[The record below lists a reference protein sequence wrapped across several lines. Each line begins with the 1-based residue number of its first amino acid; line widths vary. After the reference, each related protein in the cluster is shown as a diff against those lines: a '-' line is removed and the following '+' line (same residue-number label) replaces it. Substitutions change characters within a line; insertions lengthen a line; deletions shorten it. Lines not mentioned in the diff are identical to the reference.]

1 MIEFETGRREQ
12 PQINLSA
19 LIDIVFILVIFI
31 VLAANFQRIQGIE
44 VDLPNAAPTDD
55 TPSESIVVTIDQS
68 GTVRVGTDV
77 VALDALQAR
86 LQNDRATRDS
96 IVIRAAATVDF
107 EVAVKVLSSARRAG
121 FEGVSIATEG
131 ER

>member
-1 MIEFETGRREQ
+1 MEFETARRDR

-44 VDLPNAAPTDD
+44 VDLPNAAPTDE
-55 TPSESIVVTIDQS
+55 TPAEPVTVTIDAE
-68 GTVRVGTDV
+68 GTVRVGAQI
-77 VALDALQAR
+77 VAMDDLQAK
-86 LQNDRATRDS
+86 LQEQRAEKEA

-107 EVAVKVLSSARRAG
+107 EVAVQTLSAARRAG
-121 FEGVSIATEG
+121 FEGVSIATEASK
-131 ER
+131 